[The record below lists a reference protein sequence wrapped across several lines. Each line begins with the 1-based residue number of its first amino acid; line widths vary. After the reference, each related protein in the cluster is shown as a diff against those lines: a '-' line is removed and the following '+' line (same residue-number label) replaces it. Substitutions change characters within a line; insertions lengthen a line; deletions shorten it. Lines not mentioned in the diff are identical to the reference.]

1 MEVPGEQGITELLRA
16 WGDGDQQA
24 LEKLTPLVYKEL
36 HRVAHRYMAD
46 ERAGHTL
53 QTTALVNEVYLRLV
67 DVRGV
72 RWQDR
77 AHFFAICAR
86 TMRRILIDF
95 ARSRQY
101 QKRGG
106 EAVSVTL
113 DEALGVSPEP
123 AVDFV
128 VLDDALNALGK
139 LDPRKTQVVELRF
152 FGGLNVEE
160 TAEVLKISLDT
171 VMRDWKFARAWLAR
185 ELSGEK
191 PDGT

>member
-1 MEVPGEQGITELLRA
+1 
-16 WGDGDQQA
+16 
-24 LEKLTPLVYKEL
+24 
-36 HRVAHRYMAD
+36 
-46 ERAGHTL
+46 
-53 QTTALVNEVYLRLV
+53 
-67 DVRGV
+67 
-72 RWQDR
+72 
-77 AHFFAICAR
+77 
-86 TMRRILIDF
+86 MRRILIDF

-106 EAVSVTL
+106 EAISVTL
-113 DEALGVSPEP
+113 DNALDVSTQP

-128 VLDDALNALGK
+128 VLDDALKGLAE

-152 FGGLNVEE
+152 FGGLSVEE
-160 TAEVLKISLDT
+160 TAEVLKISPDT